1 MTQFGCLSS
10 NFTIQ
15 AQIILADKEYMKRM
29 ASILKKAGVELDGMV
44 PITLAERNLILD
56 RNELKD
62 NIMLLDIGAREHR
75 NRSFWRQ

>member
-56 RNELKD
+56 RNELND

-75 NRSFWRQ
+75 NRSF

>member
-1 MTQFGCLSS
+1 MR
-10 NFTIQ
+10 
-15 AQIILADKEYMKRM
+15 KM

-75 NRSFWRQ
+75 NRSL

>member
-1 MTQFGCLSS
+1 MTHFGCLSS

-75 NRSFWRQ
+75 NRSF